1 MICQSCGSENV
12 EGAKFCGRCGAA
24 MQQVQYANTPYVNY
38 SPGGMPMNQGM
49 YSAGPVM
56 NKKQFS
62 KHPYLNNIT
71 KGIRSAA
78 ILMYATAAITFAVT
92 VVLGGNVFA
101 IIDVILIVGLGMGI
115 QLAQSRACAVVTGI
129 YSMINLIMTI
139 VLLGKPGGWFVVV
152 SGIFAIVYTFKFQ
165 RMWEEYQ
172 RTGIVL
178 NENI

>member
-71 KGIRSAA
+71 KGIMSAA
-78 ILMYATAAITFAVT
+78 ILMYATAAITFAVS

-101 IIDVILIVGLGMGI
+101 IIDVILIVGLGLGI

-152 SGIFAIVYTFKFQ
+152 AGIFAIVYTFKFQ